1 MNDSKSRILV
11 KVKEPSSNS
20 SNNLETF
27 FPVQMH
33 TLVWIYISRNRMAQV
48 TQGKE
53 YEIYSLICASYIEGD
68 SIAYNTIVN

>member
-20 SNNLETF
+20 SNNLVTS

-33 TLVWIYISRNRMAQV
+33 TLDWIYISRNLMAQF

-53 YEIYSLICASYIEGD
+53 HEKYSSVLLISKETQLLI
-68 SIAYNTIVN
+68 IQL